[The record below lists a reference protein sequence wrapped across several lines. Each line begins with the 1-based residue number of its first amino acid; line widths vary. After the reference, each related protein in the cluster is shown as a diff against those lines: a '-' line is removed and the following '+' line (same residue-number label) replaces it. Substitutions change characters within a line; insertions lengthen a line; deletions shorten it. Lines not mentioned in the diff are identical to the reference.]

1 MIPLRDALS
10 LQSRSI
16 TMKPAGEK
24 PTALHGNH
32 ARITWN
38 NSLLPGMTVVT
49 YLQPDG
55 YYAAHDREY
64 DLGIAVG
71 YGKTREAALEEL
83 ADLMDENGSA
93 WK

>member
-1 MIPLRDALS
+1 ME
-10 LQSRSI
+10 Q
-16 TMKPAGEK
+16 
-24 PTALHGNH
+24 LHFY
-32 ARITWN
+32 
-38 NSLLPGMTVVT
+38 PGMTVVT